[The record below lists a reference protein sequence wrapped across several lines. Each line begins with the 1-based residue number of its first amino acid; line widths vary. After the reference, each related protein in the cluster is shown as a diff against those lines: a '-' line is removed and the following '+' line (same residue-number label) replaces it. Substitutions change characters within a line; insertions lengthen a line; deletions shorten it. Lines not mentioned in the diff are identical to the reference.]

1 VVQFVY
7 ALLSHQA
14 MHYET
19 GKAGEHSRKAD
30 WMFVKFMTLTR
41 RKRHNRFPP
50 GYRAIPRV
58 ALQPFHGY
66 DDSRGCLVRG
76 SICFA
81 LRISYE
87 YARNKNLSFPLSL
100 SSLRSVPS
108 MSRACPIFILIILNT
123 ESRPFVKSLA
133 FHL

>member
-1 VVQFVY
+1 VVQSVY

-14 MHYET
+14 MHYGT
-19 GKAGEHSRKAD
+19 GKAYEHSRKAD

-58 ALQPFHGY
+58 ALQPFHEY
-66 DDSRGCLVRG
+66 DDSRGCLDCG

-87 YARNKNLSFPLSL
+87 YARNKNLSIFFPRLVQQCPA
-100 SSLRSVPS
+100 RVP
-108 MSRACPIFILIILNT
+108 FLTLIVLNN
-123 ESRPFVKSLA
+123 EPRPFVKSFA